1 MHQSLSATSIFA
13 KPYPVYASLEQAFRQ
28 QPSASVSRIQEIH
41 EEQTIVLFLIKGIQ
55 EGPTVWV
62 QAALHGDEHDGI
74 IACAKLLKDIVPEH
88 LSGNLI
94 LCPVTNPTAMFAGTN
109 GSPLDG
115 INLNRVFGQNA
126 TDDSYSGRYGR
137 WLANN
142 IIAYA
147 DFLIDLHGG
156 GRWLDV
162 CPFAMVAA
170 DHEAAFE
177 RSMAAL
183 NKIPLTATYVCQSG
197 TKGMLIN
204 EVCQQGIPAVLL
216 ESGGGNYWTST
227 AVDTHLQAVQMI
239 LDQLGVY
246 SSEQFSQA
254 EETPGMNR
262 KPAQISDIVEMRF
275 ETSGLLTFSRQVGEN
290 ARLGEEL
297 MRVLSYPG
305 LEEQSIICPIEHGV
319 ILSIHAAST
328 VHQNGYAVMLG
339 KLA

>member
-13 KPYPVYASLEQAFRQ
+13 EPYPVYASLEQAFKQ

-41 EEQTIVLFLIKGIQ
+41 EEQTIVLFLVKGIQ

-74 IACAKLLKDIVPEH
+74 IACAKLLDDIMPER

-94 LCPVTNPTAMFAGTN
+94 LCPVTNPTAMLAGTN

-137 WLANN
+137 WLANK
-142 IIAYA
+142 IIANA

-162 CPFAMVAA
+162 CPFAMVAS
-170 DHEAAFE
+170 DHEDAYE

-204 EVCQQGIPAVLL
+204 EVCQQGVPAVLL
-216 ESGGGNYWTST
+216 ESGGGNYWTFT
-227 AVDTHLQAVQMI
+227 AVDTHLQAAQTI
-239 LDQLGVY
+239 LDHLGVY
-246 SSEQFSQA
+246 SSEHSSV
-254 EETPGMNR
+254 EEILSINR
-262 KPAQISDIVEMRF
+262 KPARISDIVEMRF
-275 ETSGLLTFSRQVGEN
+275 EMSGLLTFSMQAGEN

-297 MRVLSYPG
+297 MRVLTYPG
-305 LEEQSIICPIEHGV
+305 LEEQSITCPIEHGV

-328 VHQNGYAVMLG
+328 VHKNGYAVMLG